1 MSALKQEHKR
11 FNDLLAVAATSG
23 SITRSIEGDV
33 SLCWRNSTGGRST
46 LSPIVD
52 LFDGSSSDATDY
64 IEWAKANGVLVIDF
78 YGCPFDKVAKWVI
91 KGPMMRELW
100 EQPDKY
106 FDFLKG
112 TALDSI
118 DTREWCLK
126 AIEATGCVIHNIP
139 AETEKHQ

>member
-1 MSALKQEHKR
+1 MRDTKR
-11 FNDLLAVAATSG
+11 LNDLIAVAVTDG
-23 SITRSIEGDV
+23 SITRSIEGEV
-33 SLCWRNSTGGRST
+33 SLTWRNSTGGRST

-52 LFDGSSSDATDY
+52 LFDGSSSDATDC

-78 YGCPFDKVAKWVI
+78 YGCPFDKVACWVI
-91 KGPMMRELW
+91 KGPMMREQFEPLD
-100 EQPDKY
+100 PDWIAAM
-106 FDFLKG
+106 FPAGSPL
-112 TALDSI
+112 SNI